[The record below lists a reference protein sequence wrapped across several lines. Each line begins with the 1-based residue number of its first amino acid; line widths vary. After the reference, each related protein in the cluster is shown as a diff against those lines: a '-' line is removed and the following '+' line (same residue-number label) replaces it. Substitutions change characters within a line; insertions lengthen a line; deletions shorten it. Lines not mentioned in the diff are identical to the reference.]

1 MNWPSARKAGM
12 ERVVQPHSGD
22 CLCCEKASLGLE
34 SKGVAQ
40 KKDRRQ
46 KNSRRRSDRVSAEGG
61 GPIGHA
67 KYGKTEPGLPG
78 HELILPKIGRR
89 ERVLYGMQPC
99 PRLRADSCFPGDLSE
114 GNIQKRG
121 SRSGATARCPVP
133 AFPLWTSPEK
143 WGPPAV
149 KFSYFGPAS
158 RRT

>member
-1 MNWPSARKAGM
+1 MAFSQKGGDGAGC
-12 ERVVQPHSGD
+12 P
-22 CLCCEKASLGLE
+22 ASLWRLPFLRKSRVG
-34 SKGVAQ
+34 AQ
-40 KKDRRQ
+40 KQRRRAEKGSAQ

-61 GPIGHA
+61 GPIGQA

-78 HELILPKIGRR
+78 KLILPKIGRR

-99 PRLRADSCFPGDLSE
+99 PRLRADFCFPGNWSE
-114 GNIQKRG
+114 GNIEKRG

-149 KFSYFGPAS
+149 EFSYFGPAS